1 MQDLPPAGGGF
12 LIPAGAV
19 ALDKAEAWTKVGAER
34 SPLEWQMAGLL
45 GLDFASEK
53 TLNKKEI
60 GFIFSPVMVL
70 CAKEGVDTLTK
81 VRLIEEALEIEQN
94 FPDDKEKHLI
104 VIFPAHLNSFLELC

>member
-1 MQDLPPAGGGF
+1 MAIL
-12 LIPAGAV
+12 
-19 ALDKAEAWTKVGAER
+19 
-34 SPLEWQMAGLL
+34 AGLL
-45 GLDFASEK
+45 GLDFASK
-53 TLNKKEI
+53 RFLNEI